1 MTRKATVNKAE
12 IRNPIQRREEAQT
25 LSLSSVTQDQENLI
39 SYLNTLSELTTS
51 LL

>member
-12 IRNPIQRREEAQT
+12 IGNPIQRHEEKQT
-25 LSLSSVTQDQENLI
+25 LSLYSVIQDQENLI